1 MHSKDEMAQ
10 EIGYNFNIRCQKAF
24 NFNVYSMK
32 LSFVLL
38 LCFILPNQPSHA
50 QESASTI
57 LKQAYQQ
64 ARIENK
70 NVFVIFHA
78 SWCGWCKKMDAKMN
92 DESCKEL
99 FERNYIIAHLV
110 VNESKKNK
118 HLENEGAIDLYNEQ
132 RGEGTGI
139 PFWLIYDQNGILLEN
154 SLDSNGKNI
163 GCPATGHEV
172 AEFEKILRKTS
183 DLSDDEIKVI
193 ANLFKEKQS

>member
-1 MHSKDEMAQ
+1 
-10 EIGYNFNIRCQKAF
+10 
-24 NFNVYSMK
+24 
-32 LSFVLL
+32 
-38 LCFILPNQPSHA
+38 
-50 QESASTI
+50 
-57 LKQAYQQ
+57 
-64 ARIENK
+64 
-70 NVFVIFHA
+70 
-78 SWCGWCKKMDAKMN
+78 MDAKMN